1 MQQCRKYDYINHK
14 TFLTTTYWVSV
25 SLKFHLVDLI
35 LPIPYIHTST
45 LRLCLLLPYHKP
57 AQGVTDVAAC

>member
-1 MQQCRKYDYINHK
+1 MQQCCKYDYINQN

-25 SLKFHLVDLI
+25 SLTFHLVKLI
-35 LPIPYIHTST
+35 LPTPYMDTST